1 MPHAN
6 LKESLRSAANAILG
20 IPTIIRRD
28 WRIAVVLVVGLVGIA
43 GIVVYSNLLVKEI
56 KAEGKVLENV
66 YSVANQVFNND
77 DATCN
82 DYYEALI
89 SIQQSITCVPIF
101 VVDTKNDSID
111 TQRNV
116 LTAEEDSI
124 RKSDLKCD
132 SVAAARLNKRLYEA
146 FNSVKA
152 DADTFH
158 LRGVLLNADTGKKE
172 PVHYIIYYGES
183 KIVDSITT
191 IRVIEI
197 LLFLVFGAG
206 LYFVLSF
213 GFRREQEA
221 EFRGL
226 AKEYAHQIGTPLQS
240 LMGCQGLL
248 EEDGRVPEVVLRDL
262 DADIDR
268 LQKIALRLKSQGEKT
283 TPIDAPLNPAL
294 KEAVEYMQRR
304 VAKKSKSQHVD
315 ISLREPDGEVSAY
328 INKISLSWV
337 VENILNNASQAGAD
351 CITVTL
357 HNADGK
363 AVIEI
368 ADNGKGMSPD
378 VLARCFD
385 SGFTTKGTWGVGL
398 SFARRQIK
406 NMGGKLFVAFTKEGV
421 GTTFKIVLNKS
432 KK

>member
-6 LKESLRSAANAILG
+6 HKESLRSAANAILG

-66 YSVANQVFNND
+66 YSVANQVFNKV
-77 DATCN
+77 DATCE
-82 DYYEALI
+82 DYYNT
-89 SIQQSITCVPIF
+89 IQKVQDTITCVPIF
-101 VVDTKNDSID
+101 VVDAVSDLITV
-111 TQRNV
+111 QRNV

-124 RKSDLKCD
+124 FKGLKGD
-132 SVAAARLNKRLYEA
+132 SVAAVRVEQHVYAE
-146 FNSVKA
+146 FNSIKA
-152 DADTFH
+152 DCDTFH
-158 LRGVLLNADTGKKE
+158 VRDSVRDAETGEKVM
-172 PVHYIIYYGES
+172 VHYIIYYGES

-315 ISLREPDGEVSAY
+315 IGLREPDGEVSAY

-357 HNADGK
+357 HNADDK

-406 NMGGKLFVAFTKEGV
+406 NMGGRLFVAFTKEGV